1 MTNMDYIGF
10 LVKLIYD
17 EIDRE
22 VNRKL
27 VKHGLTSSQVAVLI
41 FLHTQERAQATIKD
55 IQRFLNVSQPTATGL
70 VRRLEKK
77 GFVRVFEDP
86 QDRRVRIVRLTNETS
101 SVYESIQSLMRETEA
116 MLMQGFSAQE
126 RDQVYALLNRIY
138 QNTQASKG

>member
-1 MTNMDYIGF
+1 MDYIGF
-10 LVKLIYD
+10 LIKLIYD

>member
-1 MTNMDYIGF
+1 MNYIGF
-10 LVKLIYD
+10 LIKLIYD

-41 FLHTQERAQATIKD
+41 FLHTQEHAQATIKD

-77 GFVRVFEDP
+77 GFVRVFEDS